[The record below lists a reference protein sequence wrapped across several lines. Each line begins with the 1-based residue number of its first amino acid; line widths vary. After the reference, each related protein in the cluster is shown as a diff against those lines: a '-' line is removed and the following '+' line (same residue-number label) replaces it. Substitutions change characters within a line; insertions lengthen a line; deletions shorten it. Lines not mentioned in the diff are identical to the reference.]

1 MAKSLSMFPSFLIK
15 LFVFPFSTTTQ
26 TSETFTESQLV
37 NIRTQFKA
45 MDADNDGFIT
55 EEEFIAAL
63 HNANR
68 DPEEYDLQ
76 GFFSRADKNRDG
88 KISLQ
93 EFVDSC
99 HELGLGQ
106 EPVTGQPSKKS
117 QKEIDTIFKSFDLD
131 GNGYIT
137 AQELSQV
144 MSRQGEDLSSED
156 IKDMIKA
163 ADLNGDNQID
173 REEFGRMV

>member
-1 MAKSLSMFPSFLIK
+1 
-15 LFVFPFSTTTQ
+15 
-26 TSETFTESQLV
+26 
-37 NIRTQFKA
+37 
-45 MDADNDGFIT
+45 MDTDRDGSIT
-55 EEEFIAAL
+55 EAEFIAAL

-76 GFFSRADKNRDG
+76 AFFSRADKNRDG
-88 KISLQ
+88 KISFD
-93 EFVDSC
+93 EFVESC

-106 EPVTGQPSKKS
+106 EPVTGQPAMKS
-117 QKEIDTIFKSFDLD
+117 QKEIDTIFKAFDLD

-144 MSRQGEDLSSED
+144 MSRQGDHLTSEE

-173 REEFGRMV
+173 REEFARMI